1 MSSFYGLDRGEL
13 GALQADWHDQLAHQP
28 PEALALALAG
38 DQLVL
43 EQGEAD
49 PPEVWGVL
57 EPERGGAGGGQG
69 GPRTET
75 LRGRVQRVA
84 GDGGGIV
91 LAGTGTDAD
100 DSWIN
105 ASKWAD
111 PPVDFSRLRVG
122 ELVELE
128 VTRAG
133 NGRYYVRR
141 VVVADSAA
149 DAADAA
155 DAAGDNDDAGED
167 DATVPS

>member
-1 MSSFYGLDRGEL
+1 MTRYNELDLGEL
-13 GALQADWHDQLAHQP
+13 GALSPDWHDQLAHQP
-28 PEALALALAG
+28 PDLHALALAG
-38 DQLVL
+38 DQRVL

-57 EPERGGAGGGQG
+57 ELGGRGGGAGGGPG

-75 LRGRVQRVA
+75 LRGRVQRIA
-84 GDGGGIV
+84 GDGGGVV

-128 VTRAG
+128 ADRAG

-141 VVVADSAA
+141 VVAG
-149 DAADAA
+149 
-155 DAAGDNDDAGED
+155 AAGVAAPADGDDAGAD
-167 DATVPS
+167 VPF